1 VNDDA
6 RTRLTVGTYRK
17 ISKDEVSTEEEVK
30 EIINNLHK
38 LSNLVYDIINTNENE
53 E

>member
-30 EIINNLHK
+30 EIIT
-38 LSNLVYDIINTNENE
+38 YIN
-53 E
+53 